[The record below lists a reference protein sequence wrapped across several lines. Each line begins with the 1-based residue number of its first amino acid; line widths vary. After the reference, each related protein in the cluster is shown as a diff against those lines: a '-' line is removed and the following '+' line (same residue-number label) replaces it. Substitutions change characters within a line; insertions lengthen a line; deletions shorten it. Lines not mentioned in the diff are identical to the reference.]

1 MAFVIL
7 IFRSRTRSFVEIQS
21 IGLDMVSEK
30 DMVDLPEERSQQ
42 STPGLRILLVD
53 DHVLFGES
61 LLALLAMRAPEF
73 DVRYAERLDPSIIS
87 ALSNCEF
94 DLILADL
101 RMPDVGGVR
110 ELDAA
115 FSHRDRTPLVVISG
129 TARKADVDTAI
140 SLGLAGFIPKTM
152 AGQSLVSAIMLIAS
166 GERFFPL
173 SVLSKSEEIIGMPS
187 LSDRERMVLEMLC
200 KGASNKSVARALNIE
215 EATTKAV
222 VRSLCAK
229 FSAENRTG
237 VVVKALELGF
247 L

>member
-1 MAFVIL
+1 M
-7 IFRSRTRSFVEIQS
+7 SP
-21 IGLDMVSEK
+21 EK
-30 DMVDLPEERSQQ
+30 DIGDLSDAGPPLSAQR
-42 STPGLRILLVD
+42 LRLLLVD
-53 DHVLFGES
+53 DHTLFGES
-61 LLALLAMRAPEF
+61 LLALLAMRAPEL
-73 DVRYAERLDPSIIS
+73 DIQYVERLDPSIIS
-87 ALSNCEF
+87 AMSNGAF

-101 RMPDVGGVR
+101 RMPEVGTVR

-115 FSHRDRTPLVVISG
+115 FQPRGQAPLVIISG
-129 TARKADVDTAI
+129 TARRADVDAAI

-152 AGQSLVSAIMLIAS
+152 AGQSLVRAIMLIAS

-173 SVLSKSEEIIGMPS
+173 SVLSKTEENTGMPP

-200 KGASNKSVARALNIE
+200 KGASNKSIARALNIE

-229 FSAENRTG
+229 FSAENRTE
-237 VVVKALELGF
+237 VVIKALELGF

>member
-1 MAFVIL
+1 MA
-7 IFRSRTRSFVEIQS
+7 
-21 IGLDMVSEK
+21 SEK
-30 DMVDLPEERSQQ
+30 DIGDLPEEGSQQ
-42 STPGLRILLVD
+42 STPRLRLLLVD
-53 DHVLFGES
+53 DHTLFGES
-61 LLALLAMRAPEF
+61 LLALLTMRAPEL
-73 DVRYAERLDPSIIS
+73 DVKYAERLDPAIVS
-87 ALSNCEF
+87 AMSNSEF

-101 RMPDVGGVR
+101 RMPDVGSVR

-115 FSHRDRTPLVVISG
+115 FTRRGRTPLVIISG
-129 TARKADVDTAI
+129 TARRADVDTAI

-152 AGQSLVSAIMLIAS
+152 AGQSLVRAIMLIAS

-173 SVLSKSEEIIGMPS
+173 SVLSKSEENTGIPS

-200 KGASNKSVARALNIE
+200 KGASNKSIARALNIE

-229 FSAENRTG
+229 FSAENRTE
-237 VVVKALELGF
+237 VVIKALEFGF

>member
-1 MAFVIL
+1 MAP
-7 IFRSRTRSFVEIQS
+7 
-21 IGLDMVSEK
+21 EK
-30 DMVDLPEERSQQ
+30 DIGDLQEEDPPQRA
-42 STPGLRILLVD
+42 PRLRLLLVD
-53 DHVLFGES
+53 DHTLFGES
-61 LLALLAMRAPEF
+61 LLALLAMRAPEL
-73 DVRYAERLDPSIIS
+73 DIQYAERLDSSILS
-87 ALSNCEF
+87 ALSNGEF

-101 RMPDVGGVR
+101 RMPEVGSVR

-115 FSHRDRTPLVVISG
+115 FQRRGQTPLVIISG
-129 TARKADVDTAI
+129 TARKADVDAAI

-152 AGQSLVSAIMLIAS
+152 AGQSLVRAIMLIAS

-173 SVLSKSEEIIGMPS
+173 SVLSKTDEDTGMPP

-200 KGASNKSVARALNIE
+200 KGASNKSIARALNIE
-215 EATTKAV
+215 EASTKAV

-229 FSAENRTG
+229 FAAENRTE